1 MLKPCGR
8 GQSTP
13 GTVLWAHAVASRPE
27 HKPRSP
33 LRFARQVLANSLDAC
48 PPPLRQ
54 LLHCI
59 ADTVGAAFA
68 GANGGDLDV
77 ANRAVGGL
85 FFLRFVA
92 PALLHPH
99 LHGVTHDPPSESVPK
114 STPIWPGQPAF
125 PARLAEN
132 GRSLGLF

>member
-1 MLKPCGR
+1 MGLRSGLEAKK
-8 GQSTP
+8 
-13 GTVLWAHAVASRPE
+13 HA
-27 HKPRSP
+27 PRSP
-33 LRFARQVLANSLDAC
+33 LHAAQQVLANSLDAC

-99 LHGVTHDPPSESVPK
+99 LHGVH
-114 STPIWPGQPAF
+114 STVKVAVLARPWLATGSSPGCI
-125 PARLAEN
+125 
-132 GRSLGLF
+132 